1 MADKVHRRPVAPG
14 GFTQAPLT
22 STAVWRGIT
31 NSLATTAA
39 QISDAT
45 PGLLAK
51 ASAST
56 KVVLEQNRQL
66 WIDPLSEAVQDITGD
81 AKAAFRP
88 GGAGDAAAALRAD
101 ARGNIPE
108 TGDSLTSSIGGGGQ
122 AGASTHA
129 PRPSPSAAAP
139 VRDASR
145 ERGQAAR
152 KLDAIFSALD
162 PGDEA
167 VVAGGLNE
175 GRGFN
180 RRGGLGGGDAGA
192 RGARGGAGT
201 SRDAAAPIAV
211 DVDTSGEGAR
221 DGLLGERD
229 GGDPSVSAAFAS
241 IASLRNRKIFADVDR
256 SSVVFWGCVAC
267 FLAFSAVVAWRKHVA
282 AAAGTG
288 GMEEEDLDGGGV
300 RRRLLELVRARLA
313 HRDVP

>member
-101 ARGNIPE
+101 ARGNIPD
-108 TGDSLTSSIGGGGQ
+108 TGDSLTSSSSGGGGQ

-129 PRPSPSAAAP
+129 TRPSPSAAAP

-145 ERGQAAR
+145 ARGHAAR

-180 RRGGLGGGDAGA
+180 RRGGASLGASL
-192 RGARGGAGT
+192 GARGGAGT

-211 DVDTSGEGAR
+211 DVETSGEGTR
-221 DGLLGERD
+221 DGLMGERD
-229 GGDPSVSAAFAS
+229 GRDPSVSAAFAS
-241 IASLRNRKIFADVDR
+241 IASLRNRSIFADVDR
-256 SSVVFWGCVAC
+256 SSIVFWGCVAC

-282 AAAGTG
+282 SAGTG
-288 GMEEEDLDGGGV
+288 EMEEEDLDGGGV

-313 HRDVP
+313 SCIHVS

>member
-101 ARGNIPE
+101 ARGNIPD
-108 TGDSLTSSIGGGGQ
+108 TGDSLTSSSGGGGQ
-122 AGASTHA
+122 PGASTHA
-129 PRPSPSAAAP
+129 TRPSPSAAAP

-167 VVAGGLNE
+167 VLAGGLNE

-180 RRGGLGGGDAGA
+180 RRGGASLGASL
-192 RGARGGAGT
+192 GARGGAGT

-211 DVDTSGEGAR
+211 DVDTTGEGTR
-221 DGLLGERD
+221 DGLLRGRD

-241 IASLRNRKIFADVDR
+241 IASLRNRSIFADVDR
-256 SSVVFWGCVAC
+256 SSIVFWGCVGC

-282 AAAGTG
+282 ASAGTG